1 MKWEI
6 PWEKWRDKAPELLRK
21 YKYVLLVT
29 LAGLVLLLWPTG
41 EKEPK
46 SAPEET
52 VAARSVEGEE
62 DFSVSA
68 LEEKLAR
75 TLSKV
80 RGAGEVSVVLTVQ
93 GGSRRVL
100 AEDKKSTRSADGGSE
115 TQSATVV
122 VSGGS
127 GAGGGPVLVQQL
139 YPRFQ
144 GALVVCEGGENA
156 GVRLKLMEAV
166 SALTG
171 LGADKITICEGKG

>member
-6 PWEKWRDKAPELLRK
+6 PWKKWRDKAPELLGK
-21 YKYVLLVT
+21 YKYVLIVL
-29 LAGLVLLLWPTG
+29 LAGVLLLLWPGG
-41 EKEPK
+41 EKKPARE
-46 SAPEET
+46 AP
-52 VAARSVEGEE
+52 VAVTAQPPQE

-68 LEEKLAR
+68 LEEKLAQ

-80 RGAGEVSVVLTVQ
+80 RGAGDVSVMLTVQ

-100 AEDKKSTRSADGGSE
+100 AQDEKSTRSADGGSE
-115 TQSATVV
+115 VQSATVV
-122 VSGGS
+122 VSGGT
-127 GAGGGPVLVQQL
+127 GAGEDPVLVQQL

-144 GALVVCEGGENA
+144 GALVVCSGGDDAN
-156 GVRLKLMEAV
+156 VRLKLMEAV